1 MGKENRENYVCIGLF
16 IIIIE
21 VNGPQLSCGV
31 MVVGIVGLGKVM
43 AEYRW
48 LETEEGMKGKRIG
61 IYIVLY
67 NLKVALICA
76 LKDYCS
82 IYF

>member
-1 MGKENRENYVCIGLF
+1 MYRFIYNYNRSEWSPAKLWGYGGWYRGIG
-16 IIIIE
+16 E
-21 VNGPQLSCGV
+21 GDGGV
-31 MVVGIVGLGKVM
+31 SM
-43 AEYRW
+43 ARDR
-48 LETEEGMKGKRIG
+48 EEGMKGKRIE